1 MKKIYD
7 KNSNHKIGRVA
18 ILILENLTFKQAV
31 ILEIFD
37 NKTINTSRS
46 YNNYKCICIRAL
58 DALKQLL

>member
-1 MKKIYD
+1 MKKIYH

-37 NKTINTSRS
+37 NKTTHREAITIINVF
-46 YNNYKCICIRAL
+46 AL
-58 DALKQLL
+58 EP